1 MKSVMAHGILAL
13 FGLLLAY
20 RVWTHEEKEEQQP
33 LEVTV
38 NDCEPSKLAS
48 VEIES
53 PTHIVRYKPSHTKDG
68 IQYWV
73 TTQTKKA
80 KPLEPQAPDKK
91 APEPKAPTPA
101 ASAADKAAK
110 PGDKPADKAGADQKP
125 PEAAPKPAP
134 EPPKQPRPFDPDAPF
149 TFLASKKFDDTLKV
163 LAPLRAVRGLGEVQK
178 ARFNEFGF
186 DKVGTY
192 LRVDCG
198 GRKVTLEVGAR
209 TYGSGDQYARDPKT
223 KQAYLVGGQLLMDL
237 QSAQFKFMQN
247 DLHDFPMTE
256 VDEAVVKAAG
266 KERRLLHRNR
276 LVQQEARWVDAA
288 APDKR
293 NELFGNWFQRMD
305 RLKVKSYLGE
315 GKEPGS
321 DLQIEASA
329 AVPVMTVE
337 YRLEGKPKGKL
348 EIVRIDTKQGNFYY
362 GRSEVTHRWTAMYD
376 SVAKQAEDDVALVV
390 GSEEAATQ
398 SQSTSSASPATSQP
412 AKPGAPQ
419 AAKPAAAQPAKPV
432 APTAKPAAQEASPH
446 LPPSH
451 PPIPR

>member
-1 MKSVMAHGILAL
+1 MKSVMAHGVLAL

-20 RVWTHEEKEEQQP
+20 RVWTHEEKEEQLP
-33 LEVTV
+33 FEVTV
-38 NDCEPSKLAS
+38 NDCESSKLAS

-53 PTHIVRYKPSHTKDG
+53 PTHIVRYKPSRSKDG
-68 IQYWV
+68 TQYWI
-73 TTQTKKA
+73 TTQTKK
-80 KPLEPQAPDKK
+80 KPPEPK
-91 APEPKAPTPA
+91 APEPKAPESKPATPA
-101 ASAADKAAK
+101 VNDKAAK
-110 PGDKPADKAGADQKP
+110 PGDKPADPADKKASDQKP
-125 PEAAPKPAP
+125 ADAAPKPP
-134 EPPKQPRPFDPDAPF
+134 ETPKQPRPFDPDAPF

-163 LAPLRAVRGLGEVQK
+163 LAPLRATRGLGEVPK
-178 ARFNEFGF
+178 TRFKEFGF

-247 DLHDFPMTE
+247 ELHDFPMTE
-256 VDEAVVKAAG
+256 VDEALVKAAG

-276 LVQQEARWVDAA
+276 LVQQEARWVDAT

-305 RLKVKSYLGE
+305 RLKVKSYLGDD
-315 GKEPGS
+315 KEPGT

-348 EIVRIDTKQGNFYY
+348 ELVRIDTKQGNFYY
-362 GRSEVTHRWTAMYD
+362 ARTEVTHRWTAMYD

-390 GSEEAATQ
+390 GSEEAAAQ
-398 SQSTSSASPATSQP
+398 SQSTLSASTPTSQP
-412 AKPGAPQ
+412 AKPAAGQP
-419 AAKPAAAQPAKPV
+419 AKPAAAV
-432 APTAKPAAQEASPH
+432 TKPAPQQDAPR

-451 PPIPR
+451 PPIPH